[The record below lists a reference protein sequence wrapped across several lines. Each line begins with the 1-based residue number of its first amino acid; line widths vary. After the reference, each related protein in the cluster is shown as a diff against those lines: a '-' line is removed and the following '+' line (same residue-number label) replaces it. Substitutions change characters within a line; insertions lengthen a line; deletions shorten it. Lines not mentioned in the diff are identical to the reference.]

1 VRRLDAPEARALANT
16 EGAQA
21 PAVSPD
27 GQWVAFW
34 AKRAIWKVPLGGGPA
49 MMIAPDVNWPPRG
62 QAWDDRGRLY
72 FAREAEG
79 VIWQVPPDGGA
90 PSAVATGG
98 DSDAK
103 NSLPWPLP
111 GERALLYTLRTRQYS
126 WGDEEVVAFTL
137 ATGERKT
144 LLKDASDARYVPT
157 GHLVFLRRGTL
168 FAVPFDADRLEIHGA
183 PVAVLQEVAEAQ
195 SGGHAGDC
203 TGAGQ
208 FAVAPTGMLAWIPGP
223 GASAQQSRLVTVD
236 RAGLVSVLPAPARD
250 YGGEL
255 RLSPDGR
262 RLAVTIKTLTAF
274 GPWVYDL
281 GRGTLT
287 PLAGGGEAYGPA
299 WMPDG
304 QRLLFSWILDGQ
316 RSLVSQPA
324 DGTAPPQVL
333 IPGRLFPSSLTPDAR
348 HVAAVT
354 RSSGDI
360 VIATLGNGQPSV
372 QPVPQAPRSGKWPAF
387 SPDGRWLAYGSNH
400 SGRDEVYV
408 QPYPGPGPTEQVSV
422 DGGYSPAW
430 HPGGRELLFLR
441 RSPGPPVEFFMMAV
455 EFRAGPPIVIGQPRR
470 LFAFKLRDL
479 GFSCA
484 PLRCY
489 DVAPDGQRFYVV
501 QTPAP
506 PPGPTVTH
514 INLIANWFD
523 ELKTKVPVS
532 R

>member
-1 VRRLDAPEARALANT
+1 
-16 EGAQA
+16 
-21 PAVSPD
+21 
-27 GQWVAFW
+27 
-34 AKRAIWKVPLGGGPA
+34 
-49 MMIAPDVNWPPRG
+49 
-62 QAWDDRGRLY
+62 
-72 FAREAEG
+72 
-79 VIWQVPPDGGA
+79 
-90 PSAVATGG
+90 
-98 DSDAK
+98 
-103 NSLPWPLP
+103 
-111 GERALLYTLRTRQYS
+111 
-126 WGDEEVVAFTL
+126 
-137 ATGERKT
+137 
-144 LLKDASDARYVPT
+144 
-157 GHLVFLRRGTL
+157 
-168 FAVPFDADRLEIHGA
+168 
-183 PVAVLQEVAEAQ
+183 
-195 SGGHAGDC
+195 
-203 TGAGQ
+203 
-208 FAVAPTGMLAWIPGP
+208 
-223 GASAQQSRLVTVD
+223 LVTVD

-262 RLAVTIKTLTAF
+262 RLAVTIKAFTEF

-360 VIATLGNGQPSV
+360 VIATLANGQPSV

-455 EFRAGPPIVIGQPRR
+455 EFRAGPPVVIGQPRR
-470 LFAFKLRDL
+470 LFAFNLRDL

-489 DVAPDGQRFYVV
+489 DVSPDGQRFYVV
-501 QTPAP
+501 QHPSPLP
-506 PPGPTVTH
+506 PPVVTH
-514 INLIANWFD
+514 VKLALHWFD
-523 ELKTKVPVS
+523 ELQTKVPVS
-532 R
+532 K